1 MSVTLPY
8 RACKTVYPGSI
19 PGVAS
24 KKIKHLDRTGSQREN
39 HVSVSS
45 AKWLGDVPRL
55 ELGGCR
61 ERQEGYERTRM
72 DKMHWTA
79 PVARREVAW
88 RLYVEHELKPRV
100 QFYETKRHLN
110 KASAFKRALAIHRH
124 HGWRLRVLFVEGTSG
139 ERIEA
144 AEIND
149 WCERAPPD
157 E

>member
-1 MSVTLPY
+1 
-8 RACKTVYPGSI
+8 
-19 PGVAS
+19 VAS
-24 KKIKHLDRTGSQREN
+24 KKIKHLDRTGPQRQN

-45 AKWLGDVPRL
+45 AKWLGDVSRL

-72 DKMHWTA
+72 NKMHWTA

-110 KASAFKRALAIHRH
+110 KASAFKRALAIHRPS
-124 HGWRLRVLFVEGTSG
+124 WL
-139 ERIEA
+139 
-144 AEIND
+144 
-149 WCERAPPD
+149 APACALC
-157 E
+157 

>member
-1 MSVTLPY
+1 V
-8 RACKTVYPGSI
+8 
-19 PGVAS
+19 
-24 KKIKHLDRTGSQREN
+24 
-39 HVSVSS
+39 
-45 AKWLGDVPRL
+45 
-55 ELGGCR
+55 ELSPCR

-79 PVARREVAW
+79 PVAKREAAW

-110 KASAFKRALAIHRH
+110 KASALKRALAIHRH
-124 HGWRLRVLFVEGTSG
+124 QGWRLRVLFAEGTSG

-149 WCERAPPD
+149 WCERAPSD